1 MNGAELIVDTLIKN
15 GVKYVFQLPGGK
27 SGPILMALKDRDKEI
42 NVVTARHEQNA
53 GFMAQGIGRLT
64 GKPGVVLTTA
74 GPGALNITTAL
85 ATATSDGDPV
95 IAISG
100 QVAQNQLYTP
110 TPQNPN
116 IASVMNDSTVTKYSK
131 ELEHVD
137 VLSDEIGN
145 AFVTSINGH
154 PGAVF
159 MSIPINILLSNT
171 DKVGTDFSNVVKQ
184 INTSVSSS
192 QNFIN
197 AQKLIMESKK
207 PVIVIGARAANEVS
221 SQAIN
226 KLVKTTHIP
235 VVETS
240 EATGTLGLD
249 FQENYVG
256 RLGFFNNTSA
266 NKLIVDSDLVISIG
280 LDMVEYSNVDKKN
293 TDKLIDI
300 DSFLDHI
307 DEYYLPDVFISGN
320 IALNVELLTGYLNR
334 FSLNKNWQNKIKILQ
349 KKWDSEKQLPD
360 VINDKAVHPLEIIDS
375 LQNIIDKNPDTTVV
389 TDGGSHEVWIGG
401 YLNVSKPNHYLAS
414 NGQQTLGVGL
424 PWAISAALLRPDEKI
439 LSSAGD
445 GSFMFSS
452 QELSTVKHYN
462 LNILQIIW
470 VDKEYNMVEFQ
481 QELDYNGK
489 SEGVDIDYIN
499 YKELSE
505 SFGIKAKRVH
515 TKKQLDDALKEAY
528 SFIGPMVIE
537 IIEDNRDNNK
547 LRLNK

>member
-27 SGPILMALKDRDKEI
+27 SGPILMALKDREKEI

-171 DKVGTDFSNVVKQ
+171 DKVGTDFSNIVKQ

-226 KLVKTTHIP
+226 KLVKTTHMP

-240 EATGTLGLD
+240 EATGTLGLE

-280 LDMVEYSNVDKKN
+280 LDVVEYSNVDKKN

-360 VINDKAVHPLEIIDS
+360 VINDKAIHPLEIIDS

-401 YLNVSKPNHYLAS
+401 YLNVPKPNHYLAS

-528 SFIGPMVIE
+528 SFNGPMVIE

>member
-171 DKVGTDFSNVVKQ
+171 DKVGTDFSNIVKQ

-226 KLVKTTHIP
+226 KLVKTTHMP

-240 EATGTLGLD
+240 EATGTLGLE

-280 LDMVEYSNVDKKN
+280 LDVVEYSNVDKKN

-360 VINDKAVHPLEIIDS
+360 VINDKAIHPLEIIDS
-375 LQNIIDKNPDTTVV
+375 LQNIIDKNPDTTIV

-401 YLNVSKPNHYLAS
+401 YLNVPKPNHYLAS

-528 SFIGPMVIE
+528 SFNGPMVIE